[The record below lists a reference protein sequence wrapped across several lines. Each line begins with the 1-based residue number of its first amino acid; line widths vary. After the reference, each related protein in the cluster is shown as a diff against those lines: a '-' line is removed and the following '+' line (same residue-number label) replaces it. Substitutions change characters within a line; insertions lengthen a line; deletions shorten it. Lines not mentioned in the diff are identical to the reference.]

1 MYVSILNRIATRPL
15 DARCKFE
22 TASTKKWLRS
32 MDDKKYLTA
41 QELLID
47 SFELGI
53 RIFKSGFKPSFIVG
67 VWRGG
72 TPVGIAVQE
81 ILDHLGVETDHI
93 AIRTSSYYGIDQ
105 REKIVRVHGLEY
117 VVRNANWEDG
127 LLIVDDVFDTG
138 NSLKAILETLKK
150 KMRRNL
156 PKDIRIAT
164 AWYKPKKNVTDIV
177 PDFYIHETDQWL
189 MFPHE
194 LDGLTREEIFAN
206 KPGMKKLFED
216 AGLK

>member
-1 MYVSILNRIATRPL
+1 
-15 DARCKFE
+15 
-22 TASTKKWLRS
+22 
-32 MDDKKYLTA
+32 MDEKRYLTA

-47 SFELGI
+47 SFKLGL
-53 RIFKSGFKPSFIVG
+53 RVFKSGFRPSFIVG

-81 ILDHLGVETDHI
+81 ILDHLGIETDHI
-93 AIRTSSYYGIDQ
+93 AIRTSSYYGIDK
-105 REKIVRVHGLEY
+105 REKKVQVHGLEY
-117 VVRNANWEDG
+117 IVRNANRQDG

-138 NSLKAILETLKK
+138 NSIKAILKTLEKR
-150 KMRRNL
+150 MRNNL
-156 PKDIRIAT
+156 PGDIRIAT

-206 KPGMKKLFED
+206 KPGMKEIFEE
-216 AGLK
+216 AGLA

>member
-1 MYVSILNRIATRPL
+1 
-15 DARCKFE
+15 
-22 TASTKKWLRS
+22 
-32 MDDKKYLTA
+32 MDEKIYLTA
-41 QELLID
+41 QDLLID

-53 RIFKSGFKPSFIVG
+53 RIFKSGFRPSFIIG
-67 VWRGG
+67 IWRGG

-93 AIRTSSYYGIDQ
+93 AIRTSSYYGIDK
-105 REKIVRVHGLEY
+105 REKKVRVHGLEY

-127 LLIVDDVFDTG
+127 LLIVDDVLDTG
-138 NSLKAILETLKK
+138 NSLKAILETLKAR
-150 KMRRNL
+150 MRRNL

-177 PDFYIHETDQWL
+177 PDFYIHETDEWL
-189 MFPHE
+189 VFPHE

-216 AGLK
+216 AGLT

>member
-1 MYVSILNRIATRPL
+1 
-15 DARCKFE
+15 
-22 TASTKKWLRS
+22 
-32 MDDKKYLTA
+32 MDEKIYLTA
-41 QELLID
+41 QDLLLD

-53 RIFKSGFKPSFIVG
+53 RIFKSGFRPSFIIG
-67 VWRGG
+67 IWRGG

-93 AIRTSSYYGIDQ
+93 AIRTSSYYGIDK
-105 REKIVRVHGLEY
+105 REKKVRVHGLEY

-127 LLIVDDVFDTG
+127 LLIVDDVLDTG
-138 NSLKAILETLKK
+138 NSLKAILEALKAR
-150 KMRRNL
+150 MRRNL
-156 PKDIRIAT
+156 PRDVRIAT

-177 PDFYIHETDQWL
+177 PDFYIHETDDWL
-189 MFPHE
+189 VFPHE

-216 AGLK
+216 AGLV